1 MQYKLVIFDWDG
13 TLMDSV
19 PKIVNVLKL
28 AAKQCGATIPSDD
41 DAKSIIGLSLPT
53 AVAELFPNNEDKW
66 EALAQAY
73 KTVYK
78 EGDNTPTP
86 LFSGA
91 NELLDALAAS
101 QVQLAVATGKSRTGL
116 NRLMAETST
125 EDFFVTTKTA
135 DEAQSKPNPDMLN
148 QILTIT
154 GVAAEDAIMIG
165 DSLLDIEMAKQAG
178 VAAVGL
184 THGAATRAALEKT
197 QALAVLDNL
206 SELHT
211 FLLAEQH
218 IDVKAS

>member
-28 AAKQCGATIPSDD
+28 AAKQCGAAIPRDE

-53 AVAELFPNNEDKW
+53 AVAKLFPHDEDKW

-78 EGDNTPTP
+78 EGDYTPTP
-86 LFSGA
+86 LFTGA
-91 NELLDALAAS
+91 NELLDALAGG

-125 EDFFVTTKTA
+125 EDYFVTTKTA

-148 QILTIT
+148 QILTMT

-165 DSLLDIEMAKQAG
+165 DS
-178 VAAVGL
+178 
-184 THGAATRAALEKT
+184 
-197 QALAVLDNL
+197 
-206 SELHT
+206 
-211 FLLAEQH
+211 
-218 IDVKAS
+218 

>member
-53 AVAELFPNNEDKW
+53 AVAELFPNIEDKW
-66 EALAQAY
+66 EALAQTY

-125 EDFFVTTKTA
+125 EDYFVTTKTA

-154 GVAAEDAIMIG
+154 GVAAEDAIMVG
-165 DSLLDIEMAKQAG
+165 DSLLDIEMAKKAG

-184 THGAATRAALEKT
+184 THGAATREALEKT

-206 SELHT
+206 SDLHT

>member
-28 AAKQCGATIPSDD
+28 AAKHCDAVIPSED
-41 DAKSIIGLSLPT
+41 DAKSIIGLSLPS
-53 AVAELFPNNEDKW
+53 AIAKLFPNDEDKW
-66 EALAQAY
+66 AALAQTY

-78 EGDNTPTP
+78 EEDDTPTP

-116 NRLMAETST
+116 NRLMAESST

-135 DEAQSKPNPDMLN
+135 DEAQSKPSPDMLN
-148 QILTIT
+148 QILAIT
-154 GVAAEDAIMIG
+154 GVAAENAVMIG

-184 THGAATRAALEKT
+184 THGAATRAALEQS
-197 QALAVLDNL
+197 QALVVLDNL
-206 SELHT
+206 AELHA
-211 FLLAEQH
+211 FLLTE
-218 IDVKAS
+218 